1 MITPILE
8 PPFETYRDPEHHTYP
23 FCPGCGHG
31 MILDKL
37 NAALVKLQ
45 LDPHRIVI
53 VTDIGCVGLSDQY
66 FSTNAFHGL
75 HGRSVTYATGIKLA
89 NPDLKVIV
97 LMGDGGCG
105 IGGHHLVNAARRNI
119 GVTVLVFNNLN
130 FGMTG
135 GEHSVTTPHGAN
147 TATTRL
153 GNLERPLDIC
163 ATVAVNG
170 ASFVARK
177 TSFDKDLPDVLAEA
191 ISHEGFAL
199 IDIWELCT
207 AYYVPNNDFSKKA
220 LEANLVGLNYET
232 GVLHRTDY
240 AEYSRAY
247 REAGARVLG
256 QPVLQPS
263 PLAPTAFQSKI
274 RERRHIIV
282 AGAAG
287 QKIRSTAHAFGRGAV
302 LSGLWVT
309 QKDDYPVTIMT
320 GHSVSE
326 MILSPEEIGFTG
338 VLKPE
343 MLVVL
348 APEGLSKVRHHLAAM
363 TPDDVVYLNAA
374 LAPVE
379 TRARTVAIDFKKTG
393 PVRISKDNIAVL
405 ALSIVLRDT
414 GLYPLDAFR
423 EAIRTGQRASIAEEN
438 LKVVDAA
445 EAWNS

>member
-1 MITPILE
+1 MISPILGQ
-8 PPFETYRDPEHHTYP
+8 PIVTYRDPEHATYP

-45 LDPHRIVI
+45 LDPRRVAI

-105 IGGHHLVNAARRNI
+105 IGGHHLINAARRNI
-119 GVTVLVFNNLN
+119 GVTVLVFNNFN

-177 TSFDKDLPDVLAEA
+177 TAFDKDLPDVIAEA
-191 ISHEGFAL
+191 IAHAGFSL

-207 AYYVPNNDFSKKA
+207 AYYVPNNEFSKKA
-220 LEANLVGLNYET
+220 MEAALVGHNYAT
-232 GVLHRTDY
+232 GILHRTDY
-240 AEYSRAY
+240 GEYSQLY
-247 REAGARVLG
+247 RQVATRVLG
-256 QPVLQPS
+256 QPTLQPN
-263 PLAPTAFQSKI
+263 PLDPAAFQSQI
-274 RERRHIIV
+274 RGRCHIVV

-326 MILSPEEIGFTG
+326 IILSSEQIGFTG
-338 VLKPE
+338 ILKPE
-343 MLVVL
+343 VLVIL
-348 APEGLSKVRHHLAAM
+348 SPEGLSKVYYHLAAL
-363 TPDDVVYLNAA
+363 TSDDVVYLNAA
-374 LAPVE
+374 LAPIE
-379 TRARTVAIDFKKTG
+379 TRARQVLIDFKKLG
-393 PVRISKDNIAVL
+393 PVRISKDNMAVL
-405 ALSIVLRDT
+405 ALSIMLRDT
-414 GLYPLDAFR
+414 GLYPVDAFR
-423 EAIRTGQRASIAEEN
+423 EAIRTGQRAPIAEEN

-445 EAWNS
+445 EFWTS